1 LVNEITPNFIEA
13 MEMAPEGVALWDAD
27 DRLVLCNEMFRQL
40 HSHAAEIIVPG
51 LKLEEL
57 LLRHKASGLKV
68 IRDGAPAD
76 WDEAALDAR
85 KRKIL
90 PSVVVQYGSKWI
102 QIRRN
107 KLSDGSTIAFHTD
120 ITEIKKSEARF
131 SKIFQSNPALVS
143 ISTMADAV
151 ILDVNEVWLKTLG
164 YKKSEVVGRTPFDL
178 NLFEDPKI
186 RERVVTRANQG
197 ADGGFDVR
205 YMTVVST
212 DRRNTLS

>member
-1 LVNEITPNFIEA
+1 
-13 MEMAPEGVALWDAD
+13 M
-27 DRLVLCNEMFRQL
+27 
-40 HSHAAEIIVPG
+40 
-51 LKLEEL
+51 
-57 LLRHKASGLKV
+57 
-68 IRDGAPAD
+68 
-76 WDEAALDAR
+76 
-85 KRKIL
+85 
-90 PSVVVQYGSKWI
+90 
-102 QIRRN
+102 
-107 KLSDGSTIAFHTD
+107 
-120 ITEIKKSEARF
+120 
-131 SKIFQSNPALVS
+131 S

-197 ADGGFDVR
+197 ADGGFNVR